1 MEREKI
7 RPLKTMKVLIAGILL
22 GAMLLGGG
30 YLMGKMTP
38 DAVTTAEEMEAVVV
52 DSQVLSAGELITAKY
67 MYTDLGQYEN
77 SKMFYGTKI
86 PFTTSKFMLSYDGV
100 IQAGID
106 LQQVAVKA
114 DGLTKTV
121 KVKVPE
127 AAILG
132 HTMDEESVKIF
143 DEKSSLFNKI
153 SLQDYSEFFADQKKA
168 IEEKAV
174 GKGLLEEAEANAVVQ
189 LKGLLEPVVR
199 GVGGEDWS
207 VEVVVNK

>member
-30 YLMGKMTP
+30 YLMGKMAP
-38 DAVTTAEEMEAVVV
+38 DAVTTEEEMEAVVV

-189 LKGLLEPVVR
+189 LKVLLEPVVR
-199 GVGGEDWS
+199 GAGGEDWS

>member
-7 RPLKTMKVLIAGILL
+7 RPLKTMKVLIGGILL

-30 YLMGKMTP
+30 YLMGRLAP
-38 DAVTTAEEMEAVVV
+38 DAVTTAEKMEAVVV
-52 DSQVLSAGELITAKY
+52 DSKVLAAGELITAKY

-100 IQAGID
+100 IQAGVD

-121 KVKVPE
+121 KVTVPD
-127 AAILG
+127 AVILG
-132 HTMDEESVKIF
+132 HTMDEESVQIF

-199 GVGGEDWS
+199 GAGGEEWS
-207 VEVVVNK
+207 VEVVNG